1 MGSTTSNGARDS
13 RSNDGAKTEA
23 YGLTS
28 RLRRAA
34 VGIPSNISEGHQQ
47 STRAYR
53 HHLLIA
59 LGCQAECET
68 QLKLVLRL
76 RLAPAEEVHPV
87 METAQRAG
95 RILHGLLRSLPRS

>member
-1 MGSTTSNGARDS
+1 MEFVEEIYSLTGNLPKG
-13 RSNDGAKTEA
+13 EA

-28 RLRRAA
+28 QLRRAA
-34 VGIPSNISEGHQQ
+34 IGIPSNISEGHQQ
-47 STRAYR
+47 GTRAYR

-68 QLKLVLRL
+68 QLELLRRL
-76 RLAPAEEVHPV
+76 KLAPAQEIHAV
-87 METAQRAG
+87 METAQRTG